1 MISIP
6 GTHDGHL
13 CHVGWECR
21 RQFEADFSSVK
32 QQTQKSITLQ
42 KLDGTV
48 FIFEQSLNAFVSD
61 L

>member
-13 CHVGWECR
+13 CHVEGKCR
-21 RQFEADFSSVK
+21 RQFEADFSSVQ

-42 KLDGTV
+42 KSDRTV
-48 FIFEQSLNAFVSD
+48 FIF
-61 L
+61 

>member
-21 RQFEADFSSVK
+21 RQFEADFSSVQ
-32 QQTQKSITLQ
+32 QQTQKSVKLQ
-42 KLDGTV
+42 KKRWDS
-48 FIFEQSLNAFVSD
+48 FYF
-61 L
+61 

>member
-13 CHVGWECR
+13 CHVGWKCK
-21 RQFEADFSSVK
+21 RQFEADCV
-32 QQTQKSITLQ
+32 TLQ

-48 FIFEQSLNAFVSD
+48 FIFEQSLNAFVID

>member
-13 CHVGWECR
+13 CHVEGKCR
-21 RQFEADFSSVK
+21 RQFEADFSSVQ

-42 KLDGTV
+42 NSDRTV